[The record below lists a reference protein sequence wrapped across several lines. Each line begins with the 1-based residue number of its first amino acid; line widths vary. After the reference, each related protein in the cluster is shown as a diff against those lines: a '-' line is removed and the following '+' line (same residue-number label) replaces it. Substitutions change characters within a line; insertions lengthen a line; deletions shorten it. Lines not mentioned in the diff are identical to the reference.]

1 MRALSI
7 IDWIVILLVFL
18 GGINWGL
25 VGVLNFNLIEFI
37 FSQAP
42 IIARIIYILVALA
55 AIYLLFI
62 SLTLVK
68 K

>member
-1 MRALSI
+1 MRSLSI
-7 IDWIVILLVFL
+7 VDWVVIILVFI

-25 VGVLNFNLIEFI
+25 IGVLNFNLIEFI
-37 FSQAP
+37 FSQIP
-42 IIARIIYILVALA
+42 IISRIIYVFIALA
-55 AIYLLFI
+55 AIYLLLI